1 MKKII
6 AALALCFSAQAITA
20 HAEENNVPIDFFSG
34 NHFEFQKNREQ
45 WKPRVQSAL
54 ELIEN
59 EASSKE
65 EGIKRSDKVW
75 LVAFGTFLVAGL
87 VGSVVMS
94 QENAR
99 GGDGSICCRSE
110 PYVHGRRPT
119 MGDPDDD
126 ENP

>member
-1 MKKII
+1 M
-6 AALALCFSAQAITA
+6 LCFSAQAITA

-54 ELIEN
+54 ELIES

-65 EGIKRSDKVW
+65 EEKVKRSNRVW
-75 LVAFGTFLVAGL
+75 LVVFGTVLATGL
-87 VGSVVMS
+87 VGSVVMNR
-94 QENAR
+94 ENAR

-110 PYVHGRRPT
+110 PYFHGRRPT

-126 ENP
+126 E